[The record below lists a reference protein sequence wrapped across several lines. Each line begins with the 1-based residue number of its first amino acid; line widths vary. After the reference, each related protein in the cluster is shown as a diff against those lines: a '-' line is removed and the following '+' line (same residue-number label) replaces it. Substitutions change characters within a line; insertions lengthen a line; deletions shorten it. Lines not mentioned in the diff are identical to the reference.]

1 MKLKDKVAFVTGAAQ
16 GIGKAIALA
25 LASEGA
31 HIVVTDVNLEL
42 AAKTA
47 EEIKA
52 LGVKSQAFKLN
63 VADFAECDRVA
74 KEAFQA
80 FNCID
85 ILVNNAGITR
95 DGLFLRMKPEDWKLV
110 LDINLGGIF
119 NCSKAI
125 VPLMLKARYGR
136 IINIASIVGQMGNAG
151 QANYAASKAGAIGLT
166 KTLAREVASRSIT
179 VNAIAPGFIDTDMT
193 KKLPEE
199 VKKKMLEQIPLGK
212 LGLPEDIAKAVLFL
226 SSDDAAY
233 ITGQVLAVNGGMLMV

>member
-42 AAKTA
+42 ATKTA

-52 LGVKSQAFKLN
+52 LGVKSQALKLN
-63 VADFAECDRVA
+63 VADFNECDLIA

-80 FNCID
+80 FGRID

-136 IINIASIVGQMGNAG
+136 IVNIASIVGQMGNAG

-166 KTLAREVASRSIT
+166 KTLAREVASRNIT

-212 LGLPEDIAKAVLFL
+212 LGLPEDIARAVLFL